1 MTDMDS
7 TLAAIDTALGPQQ
20 CAQCGGALD
29 GSPSPDFCSEACQT
43 VWRHN
48 QTAPAQRTQQTTVR
62 PGHEVLDEVVAFVS
76 RFSVFPSEH
85 CAPMLALWYAHTHAA
100 EHFYVTPRLILDSA
114 EPESG
119 KTRVFE
125 VAQYLVAAP
134 EMTISTTTAALFRMV
149 ADGPITI
156 LYDEVDAIF
165 NPKNG
170 GNHEDLRALLNAGY
184 KRSATVSRCV
194 GDARAMKVEKF
205 PVYAPAALA
214 GIAGHMPATITTRAI
229 TVHMRRRA
237 PDEEVEPF
245 REQSV
250 EREAAPL
257 REQLAAWIESV
268 TTRLANAAPAMP
280 TGVVD
285 RSAEI
290 WEPLLAIA
298 DAAGD
303 HWPDTARA
311 ACTHFVVHSAGP
323 HGHSLGIRLLTDLH
337 KLYTARNTDRLTT
350 GQILE
355 ALNAMDDAPWGE
367 LSGKPLDNRRLS
379 RMLARYGV
387 ESKNIRQPG
396 GNVVKGYRLE
406 DGLADAFRRYLPDAA
421 TSATSATSQV
431 RPVAEPKSHPL
442 HPLHETEPP

>member
-1 MTDMDS
+1 MTDVNN

-20 CAQCGGALD
+20 CARCGGALD

-43 VWRHN
+43 AWRHN
-48 QTAPAQRTQQTTVR
+48 QTTPAQRTQQAVR
-62 PGHEVLDEVVAFVS
+62 PGHEVLDDVAAFVA
-76 RFSVFPSEH
+76 RYNAFPSEH

-114 EPESG
+114 EPGSG
-119 KTRVFE
+119 KTRVLE
-125 VAQYLVAAP
+125 VAQFLVAAP
-134 EMTISTTTAALFRMV
+134 EMTISATTAALFRMV
-149 ADGPITI
+149 GDGPITI
-156 LYDEVDAIF
+156 LFDEVDAIF
-165 NPKNG
+165 NTKNG
-170 GNHEDLRALLNAGY
+170 GNYEDLRALLNAGY

-194 GDARAMKVEKF
+194 GDARAMKVERF

-214 GIAGHMPATITTRAI
+214 GIAGHMPTTITTRAI

-237 PDEEVEPF
+237 PEETVAPF

-257 REQLAAWIESV
+257 RNQLAAWIDTV
-268 TTRLANAAPAMP
+268 TTRLADACPVMP
-280 TGVVD
+280 NGVTD
-285 RSAEI
+285 RAAEI

-298 DAAGD
+298 DEAGD

-311 ACTHFVVHSAGP
+311 ACTNFVLDAASRDSG
-323 HGHSLGIRLLTDLH
+323 SLGVRLLADLRE
-337 KLYTARNTDRLTT
+337 LYTARDTDRLTT
-350 GQILE
+350 TQILE
-355 ALNAMDDAPWGE
+355 ALNAMEDAPWGE
-367 LSGKPLDNRRLS
+367 LGGRPLDNRRLS
-379 RMLARYGV
+379 RMLGRYGV

-406 DGLADAFRRYLPDAA
+406 DGLTDAFRRYLTPAA

-431 RPVAEPKSHPL
+431 NPVADTKSHPL
-442 HPLHETEPP
+442 HPLHEPEPP